1 MVRKVAAEFIG
12 SALLLMAIVGSG
24 IMAENLSS
32 DTGVQLLI
40 NALSI
45 VLALFIL
52 ITLIAPIS
60 GAHFNP
66 VVTLYSR
73 AQGTSTNQELLMYV
87 VAQVL
92 GGAVGVIIAN
102 LMFSKAAIEIASTSR
117 SGVGQFI
124 GEVVATVGLLAI
136 IAMKSEQA
144 ALLVPVWIGSALFF
158 TSSTSFANPAVTVS
172 RTLSDTFTG
181 IAPGSIPQFL
191 GAQLM
196 ALALVLGLRKLV
208 KGS

>member
-24 IMAENLSS
+24 IMAQSL
-32 DTGVQLLI
+32 TGDSGLQLLI
-40 NALSI
+40 NAVSTI
-45 VLALFIL
+45 LALFLL
-52 ITLIAPIS
+52 ISLIAPIS

-73 AQGTSTNQELLMYV
+73 AQGKSTNQELLMYV
-87 VAQVL
+87 VAQFL

-102 LMFSKAAIEIASTSR
+102 LMFSKAAIDLASTSR
-117 SGVGQFI
+117 TGVGQFI

-136 IAMKSEQA
+136 IAMKSERA
-144 ALLVPVWIGSALFF
+144 ALLVPAWIGSAFFF

-181 IAPGSIPQFL
+181 IAPGSIPQFV
-191 GAQLM
+191 GAQLL
-196 ALALVLGLRKLV
+196 ALALVLGIRKLV

>member
-24 IMAENLSS
+24 IMAQSL
-32 DTGVQLLI
+32 TGDSGLQLLI
-40 NALSI
+40 NAVST
-45 VLALFIL
+45 VLALFLL
-52 ITLIAPIS
+52 ISLIAPIS

-66 VVTLYSR
+66 VVTLYRR

-87 VAQVL
+87 VAQFL

-102 LMFSKAAIEIASTSR
+102 LMFSKAAIDLASTSR

-136 IAMKSEQA
+136 IAMKSERA
-144 ALLVPVWIGSALFF
+144 ALLVPAWIGSAFFF

-181 IAPGSIPQFL
+181 IAPGSIPQFV
-191 GAQLM
+191 GAQLL
-196 ALALVLGLRKLV
+196 ALALVLGIRKLV

>member
-24 IMAENLSS
+24 IMAQSL
-32 DTGVQLLI
+32 TGDSGLQLLI
-40 NALSI
+40 NAVST
-45 VLALFIL
+45 VLALFLL
-52 ITLIAPIS
+52 ISLIAPIS

-66 VVTLYSR
+66 VVTLYRR

-87 VAQVL
+87 VAQFL

-102 LMFSKAAIEIASTSR
+102 LMFSKAAIDLASTSR

-136 IAMKSEQA
+136 IAMKSERA
-144 ALLVPVWIGSALFF
+144 ALLVPAWIGSAFFF

-181 IAPGSIPQFL
+181 IAPGSIPQFV
-191 GAQLM
+191 GAQLF
-196 ALALVLGLRKLV
+196 ALALVLSVRKLV

>member
-24 IMAENLSS
+24 IMAQSQ
-32 DTGVQLLI
+32 TGDSGLQLLI
-40 NALSI
+40 NAVSTI
-45 VLALFIL
+45 LALFLLISL
-52 ITLIAPIS
+52 ITPIS

-73 AQGTSTNQELLMYV
+73 AQGKSTNQELLMYV
-87 VAQVL
+87 VAQFL

-102 LMFSKAAIEIASTSR
+102 LMFSKAAIDLASTSR
-117 SGVGQFI
+117 TGVGQFI

-136 IAMKSEQA
+136 IAMKSERA
-144 ALLVPVWIGSALFF
+144 ALLVPAWIGSAFFF

-181 IAPGSIPQFL
+181 IAPGSIPQFV
-191 GAQLM
+191 GAQLL
-196 ALALVLGLRKLV
+196 ALALVLGIRKLV

>member
-24 IMAENLSS
+24 IMAQSL
-32 DTGVQLLI
+32 TGDSGLQLLI
-40 NALSI
+40 NAVST
-45 VLALFIL
+45 VLALFLL
-52 ITLIAPIS
+52 ISLIAPIS

-73 AQGTSTNQELLMYV
+73 AQGTSTNQELLIYV
-87 VAQVL
+87 VAQFL

-102 LMFSKAAIEIASTSR
+102 LMFSKAAIDLASTSR

-136 IAMKSEQA
+136 IAMKSERA
-144 ALLVPVWIGSALFF
+144 ALLVPAWIGSAFFF

-181 IAPGSIPQFL
+181 IAPGSIPQFV
-191 GAQLM
+191 GAQLLT
-196 ALALVLGLRKLV
+196 LALVLGIRKLV

>member
-24 IMAENLSS
+24 IMARSL
-32 DTGVQLLI
+32 TGDSGLQLLI
-40 NALSI
+40 NAVST
-45 VLALFIL
+45 VLALFLL
-52 ITLIAPIS
+52 ISLIAPIS

-87 VAQVL
+87 VAQLL
-92 GGAVGVIIAN
+92 GGAVGVILAN
-102 LMFSKAAIEIASTSR
+102 LMFSKAAIDLASTSR

-136 IAMKSEQA
+136 IAMNSERA
-144 ALLVPVWIGSALFF
+144 ALLVPAWIGSAFFF

-181 IAPGSIPQFL
+181 IAPGSIPQFV
-191 GAQLM
+191 GAQLL
-196 ALALVLGLRKLV
+196 ALALVLGIRKLV

>member
-24 IMAENLSS
+24 IMAQSL
-32 DTGVQLLI
+32 TGDSGLQLLI
-40 NALSI
+40 NAVST
-45 VLALFIL
+45 VLALFLL
-52 ITLIAPIS
+52 ISLIAPIS

-87 VAQVL
+87 VAQFL

-102 LMFSKAAIEIASTSR
+102 LMFSKAAIDLASTSR

-136 IAMKSEQA
+136 IAMKSERA
-144 ALLVPVWIGSALFF
+144 ALLVPAWIGSAFFF

-181 IAPGSIPQFL
+181 IAPGSIPQFV
-191 GAQLM
+191 GAQLL
-196 ALALVLGLRKLV
+196 ALALVLGIRKLV

>member
-24 IMAENLSS
+24 IMAQSL
-32 DTGVQLLI
+32 TGDSGLQLLI
-40 NALSI
+40 NAVST
-45 VLALFIL
+45 VLALFLL
-52 ITLIAPIS
+52 ISLIAPIS

-66 VVTLYSR
+66 VVTLYRR

-87 VAQVL
+87 VAQFL

-102 LMFSKAAIEIASTSR
+102 LMFSKAAIDLASTSR

-136 IAMKSEQA
+136 IAMNSERA
-144 ALLVPVWIGSALFF
+144 ALLVPAWIGSAFFF

-181 IAPGSIPQFL
+181 IAPGSIPQFV
-191 GAQLM
+191 GAQLL
-196 ALALVLGLRKLV
+196 ALALVLGIRKLV

>member
-24 IMAENLSS
+24 IMAQSQ
-32 DTGVQLLI
+32 TGDSGLQLLI
-40 NALSI
+40 NAVSTI
-45 VLALFIL
+45 LALFLLISL
-52 ITLIAPIS
+52 ITPIS

-73 AQGTSTNQELLMYV
+73 AQGKSTNQELLMYV
-87 VAQVL
+87 VAQFL

-102 LMFSKAAIEIASTSR
+102 LMFSKAAIDLASTSR
-117 SGVGQFI
+117 TGVGQFI

-136 IAMKSEQA
+136 IAMKSERA
-144 ALLVPVWIGSALFF
+144 ALLVPAWIGSAFFF

-181 IAPGSIPQFL
+181 IAPGSIPQFV
-191 GAQLM
+191 GAQLL
-196 ALALVLGLRKLV
+196 ALALVLGIRKIV